1 MGWVVVLII
10 VAVLA
15 GGACIAY
22 LQLVNKVPPEIK
34 GAFNMAKQRRGDY
47 RSARKR
53 HEKRLAAARKH
64 LAYLEDPMGRRLGSA
79 GGVTLFERW
88 IITPQAS
95 GSLIGVKA
103 TATDESSISV
113 SQRLTVTRMVAFGV
127 FSLAA
132 PKKTTKP
139 QGSAYI
145 IIEGPEVSGVGVINA
160 SSYNT
165 TPGPDAFRFAAQV
178 NNAAREVAANAPLL
192 PQRIAEA
199 RKQVAAA
206 ETDQEVTK
214 AKANYAKVVTALPET
229 YRRKFRDAGV
239 TTNPN

>member
-1 MGWVVVLII
+1 VGWVVVMII

-22 LQLVNKVPPEIK
+22 LLLVDKVPPELK
-34 GAFNMAKQRRGDY
+34 GAFATAKQRRGDY

-53 HEKRLAAARKH
+53 HEKRLAAARQQ
-64 LAYLEDPMGRRLGSA
+64 LSCVVMGRELGSA
-79 GGVTLFERW
+79 GGVTLYERW
-88 IITPQAS
+88 IITPQGH

-103 TATDESSISV
+103 TAADESSVAV
-113 SQRLTVTRMVAFGV
+113 SQRLTVTRMATLGV

-132 PKKTTKP
+132 PKKTTTAH
-139 QGSAYI
+139 GSAYI

-178 NNAAREVAANAPLL
+178 NNAAREAAVNAPLM

-199 RKQVAAA
+199 REQVAAA

-214 AKANYAKVVTALPET
+214 AKANYAKAVSALPET
-229 YRRKFRDAGV
+229 YRKKFRDAGV
-239 TTNPN
+239 TTKAN